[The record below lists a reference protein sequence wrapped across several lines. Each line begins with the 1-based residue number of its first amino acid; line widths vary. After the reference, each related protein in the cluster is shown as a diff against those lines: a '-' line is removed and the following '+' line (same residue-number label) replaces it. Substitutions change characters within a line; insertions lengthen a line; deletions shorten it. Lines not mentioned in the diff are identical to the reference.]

1 MGIGLGTPLRH
12 VAWSRTVSVALASHA
27 DVLRFVASLH
37 EINPKAALSFSAVL
51 RQVFFVLPRLLVP
64 SRAQVNAVL
73 GCLYGS
79 ILRMKPM
86 NSKRRRGLRK
96 AKILREL

>member
-12 VAWSRTVSVALASHA
+12 VAWSRTASVALASHA

-37 EINPKAALSFSAVL
+37 EINPKAVLSFSAVL
-51 RQVFFVLPRLLVP
+51 RQVFFVLPRLLP

-73 GCLYGS
+73 GCLHGS

-86 NSKRRRGLRK
+86 NSKHRRGLRK
-96 AKILREL
+96 ANILREL